1 MTAEKTAHKR
11 IAFQG
16 MHGAYSDQAA
26 RRCFPGAVT
35 VPCRTF
41 EGAFGALRDG
51 EVDLAVIPIDN
62 SLAGRVADVH
72 HLLPES
78 GVHIIGET
86 FLRINHA
93 LLAVKGAQISDIREI
108 HSHVHALGQC
118 RKIRKELGVH
128 TVVGPDTAGCAK
140 EVADRGDKSIA
151 AIAPVLAAEIYGLDI
166 LRTEIED
173 AEHNT
178 TRFIILSRDA
188 QEAAIDSGPVVT
200 SFVFRVRN
208 VAAALYKALGGF
220 ATNGIN
226 MTKLESYMVEGHF
239 TATQF
244 FAEVEAHPEELR
256 LRHALEELQFF
267 SHEVRILGVYPADPF
282 RRDNDLPAE

>member
-1 MTAEKTAHKR
+1 MTAQQR

-26 RRCFPGAVT
+26 RRAFPGATT
-35 VPCRTF
+35 VPYRTF
-41 EGAFGALRDG
+41 EGAFSALEDG
-51 EVDLAVIPIDN
+51 DVDLAVIPIDN
-62 SLAGRVADVH
+62 TLAGRVADVH
-72 HLLPES
+72 HILPES

-93 LLAVKGAQISDIREI
+93 LVGVPGTKIEDIKEI

-118 RKIRKELGVH
+118 RKLRKELGVNA
-128 TVVGPDTAGCAK
+128 VVGPDTAGCAK

-151 AIAPVLAAEIYGLDI
+151 AIAPVLAAEIYGLDV
-166 LRTEIED
+166 LRTEVED

-178 TRFIILSRDA
+178 TRFIILAREPLNIPND
-188 QEAAIDSGPVVT
+188 GTPVVT

-226 MTKLESYMVEGHF
+226 MTKLESYMVGGSF
-239 TATQF
+239 TATLF
-244 FAEVEAHPEELR
+244 YAEIEGHPDE
-256 LRHALEELQFF
+256 RHVQLALEELGFF
-267 SHEVRILGVYPADPF
+267 SQSLKILGVFPSTEHIAD
-282 RRDNDLPAE
+282 

>member
-1 MTAEKTAHKR
+1 MTNQLR

-26 RRCFPGAVT
+26 RRAFPGAVT

-62 SLAGRVADVH
+62 TLAGRVADVH
-72 HLLPES
+72 HLLPDS

-93 LLAVKGAQISDIREI
+93 LLGVKGTQISDIREI
-108 HSHVHALGQC
+108 RSHVHALGQC
-118 RKIRKELGVH
+118 RKIRKELGVPAI
-128 TVVGPDTAGCAK
+128 VGSDTAGCAK
-140 EVADRGDKSIA
+140 EVADLGDKGIA
-151 AIAPVLAAEIYGLDI
+151 AIAPVLAAEIYGLDV
-166 LRTEIED
+166 LRTEVED
-173 AEHNT
+173 AAHNT
-178 TRFIILSRDA
+178 TRFIILSR
-188 QEAAIDSGPVVT
+188 EAKTAPNDGSPVVT

-244 FAEVEAHPEELR
+244 FAEVEAHPDQLG

-267 SHEVRILGVYPADPF
+267 SHEVLILGVYPAHPF
-282 RRDNDLPAE
+282 RRENVLPAE

>member
-1 MTAEKTAHKR
+1 MTNQMR

-26 RRCFPGAVT
+26 RRAFPGAVT

-62 SLAGRVADVH
+62 TLAGRVADVH
-72 HLLPES
+72 HLLPDS

-93 LLAVKGAQISDIREI
+93 LLGVKGTQISDIREI
-108 HSHVHALGQC
+108 RSHVHALGQC
-118 RKIRKELGVH
+118 RKIRKELGVPAI
-128 TVVGPDTAGCAK
+128 VGSDTAGCAK
-140 EVADRGDKSIA
+140 EVADLGDKGIA
-151 AIAPVLAAEIYGLDI
+151 AIAPVLAAEIYGLDV
-166 LRTEIED
+166 LRTEVED
-173 AEHNT
+173 AAHNT
-178 TRFIILSRDA
+178 TRFIILSR
-188 QEAAIDSGPVVT
+188 EAKTAPNDGSPVVT

-244 FAEVEAHPEELR
+244 FAEVEAHPDQLG

-267 SHEVRILGVYPADPF
+267 SHEVLILGVYPAHPF
-282 RRDNDLPAE
+282 RRENVLPAE

>member
-1 MTAEKTAHKR
+1 MTDQMR

-26 RRCFPGAVT
+26 RRAFPGAVT
-35 VPCRTF
+35 VPCPTF

-62 SLAGRVADVH
+62 TLAGRVADVH
-72 HLLPES
+72 HLLPDS

-93 LLAVKGAQISDIREI
+93 LLGVKGTQISDIREI
-108 HSHVHALGQC
+108 RSHVHALGQC
-118 RKIRKELGVH
+118 RKIRKELGVPA
-128 TVVGPDTAGCAK
+128 VVGSDTAGCAK
-140 EVADRGDKSIA
+140 EVADLGDKSIA
-151 AIAPVLAAEIYGLDI
+151 AIAPVLAAEIYGLDV
-166 LRTEIED
+166 LRTDVED
-173 AEHNT
+173 AAHNT
-178 TRFIILSRDA
+178 TRFIILSR
-188 QEAAIDSGPVVT
+188 EAKTAPDNGSPVVT

-244 FAEVEAHPEELR
+244 FAEVEAHPDQLG

-267 SHEVRILGVYPADPF
+267 SHEVLILGVYPAHPF
-282 RRDNDLPAE
+282 RRDNVLPAE

>member
-1 MTAEKTAHKR
+1 MTDQLR

-26 RRCFPGAVT
+26 RRAFPGAVT

-41 EGAFGALRDG
+41 EGAFGALREGD
-51 EVDLAVIPIDN
+51 VDLAVIPIDN
-62 SLAGRVADVH
+62 TLAGRVADVH

-93 LLAVKGAQISDIREI
+93 LLGVRGTQISDIKEI

-118 RKIRKELGVH
+118 RKIRKELGVNA
-128 TVVGPDTAGCAK
+128 VVGSDTAGCAK
-140 EVADRGDKSIA
+140 EVAERGDKSIA
-151 AIAPVLAAEIYGLDI
+151 AIAPLLAAEIYGLDV

-173 AEHNT
+173 AAHNT
-178 TRFIILSRDA
+178 TRFIILARDA
-188 QEAAIDSGPVVT
+188 REVPNDGSPVVT

-220 ATNGIN
+220 ATNGVN

-244 FAEVEAHPEELR
+244 FAEVEAHPEDIG

-267 SHEVRILGVYPADPF
+267 SHEVRILGVYPAHPF
-282 RRDNDLPAE
+282 RKDNLLPAE

>member
-1 MTAEKTAHKR
+1 MTAQQR

-26 RRCFPGAVT
+26 RRAFPGATT

-51 EVDLAVIPIDN
+51 DVDLAVIPIDN
-62 SLAGRVADVH
+62 TLAGRVADVH
-72 HLLPES
+72 HILPDS
-78 GVHIIGET
+78 GAHIIGET

-93 LLAVKGAQISDIREI
+93 LVAVPGARISDIKEI
-108 HSHVHALGQC
+108 RSHVHALGQC
-118 RKIRKELGVH
+118 RKIRQELGVN

-140 EVADRGDKSIA
+140 EVADLGDKSIA
-151 AIAPVLAAEIYGLDI
+151 AIAPVLAAEIYGLDV
-166 LRTEIED
+166 LRTEVED
-173 AEHNT
+173 AAHNT
-178 TRFIILSRDA
+178 TRFIILAREPLDIA
-188 QEAAIDSGPVVT
+188 NDGTPVVT

-239 TATQF
+239 TAT
-244 FAEVEAHPEELR
+244 
-256 LRHALEELQFF
+256 
-267 SHEVRILGVYPADPF
+267 
-282 RRDNDLPAE
+282 

>member
-1 MTAEKTAHKR
+1 MTNQMR

-26 RRCFPGAVT
+26 RRAFPGAVT

-41 EGAFGALRDG
+41 EGAFGTLRDG

-62 SLAGRVADVH
+62 TLAGRVADVH
-72 HLLPES
+72 HLLPDS
-78 GVHIIGET
+78 GVHIVGET

-93 LLAVKGAQISDIREI
+93 LLGVKGTQISDIREI
-108 HSHVHALGQC
+108 RSHVHALGQC
-118 RKIRKELGVH
+118 RKIRKELGVPAI
-128 TVVGPDTAGCAK
+128 VGSDTAGCAK
-140 EVADRGDKSIA
+140 EVADLGDKGIA
-151 AIAPVLAAEIYGLDI
+151 AIAPVLAAEIYGLDV
-166 LRTEIED
+166 LRTEVED
-173 AEHNT
+173 AAHNT
-178 TRFIILSRDA
+178 TRFIILSR
-188 QEAAIDSGPVVT
+188 EAKTAPNDGSPVVT

-244 FAEVEAHPEELR
+244 FAEVEAHPDQLG

-267 SHEVRILGVYPADPF
+267 SHEVLILGVYPAHPF
-282 RRDNDLPAE
+282 RRENVLPAE

>member
-1 MTAEKTAHKR
+1 MTSAQR

-26 RRCFPGAVT
+26 RKVFPGAET

-41 EGAFGALRDG
+41 EGAFSALRDG
-51 EVDLAVIPIDN
+51 DVDLAVIPIDN
-62 SLAGRVADVH
+62 TLAGRVADVH
-72 HLLPES
+72 HLLPNS

-86 FLRINHA
+86 FLKINHA
-93 LLAVKGAQISDIREI
+93 LLGVPGAKISDIREI
-108 HSHVHALGQC
+108 RSHVHALGQC
-118 RKIRKELGVH
+118 RKIRRELGVNS
-128 TVVGPDTAGCAK
+128 VVAPDTAGSAK
-140 EVADRGDKSIA
+140 EVADLGDKSVA

-166 LRTEIED
+166 LKTSVED
-173 AEHNT
+173 AAHNT

-188 QEAAIDSGPVVT
+188 LDVPNDGKPVVT

-244 FAEVEAHPEELR
+244 FAEVEAHPEDNG
-256 LRHALEELQFF
+256 LRHALEELRFF
-267 SHEVRILGVYPADPF
+267 SHEVRILGVYHADPF
-282 RRDNDLPAE
+282 RKTNSLPAE

>member
-1 MTAEKTAHKR
+1 MTNQMR

-26 RRCFPGAVT
+26 RRAFPGAVT

-62 SLAGRVADVH
+62 TLAGRVADVH
-72 HLLPES
+72 HLLPDS

-93 LLAVKGAQISDIREI
+93 LLGVKGTQISDIREI
-108 HSHVHALGQC
+108 RSHVHALGQC
-118 RKIRKELGVH
+118 RKIRKELGVPAI
-128 TVVGPDTAGCAK
+128 VGSDTAGCAK
-140 EVADRGDKSIA
+140 EVADLGDKGIA
-151 AIAPVLAAEIYGLDI
+151 AIAPLLAAEIYGLDV
-166 LRTEIED
+166 LRTEVED
-173 AEHNT
+173 AAHNT
-178 TRFIILSRDA
+178 TRFIILSR
-188 QEAAIDSGPVVT
+188 EAKTAPNDGSPVVT

-244 FAEVEAHPEELR
+244 FAEVEAHPDQLG

-267 SHEVRILGVYPADPF
+267 SHEVRILGVYPAHPF
-282 RRDNDLPAE
+282 RRENVLPAE

>member
-1 MTAEKTAHKR
+1 MTAQQR

-26 RRCFPGAVT
+26 RRAFPGATT
-35 VPCRTF
+35 VPYRTF
-41 EGAFGALRDG
+41 EGAFSALEEG
-51 EVDLAVIPIDN
+51 EVELAVIPIDN
-62 SLAGRVADVH
+62 TLAGRVADVH
-72 HLLPES
+72 HILPES

-93 LLAVKGAQISDIREI
+93 LVAVPGTKIEDIKEI

-118 RKIRKELGVH
+118 RKLRKELGVNA
-128 TVVGPDTAGCAK
+128 VVGPDTAGCAK

-151 AIAPVLAAEIYGLDI
+151 AIAPVLAAEIYGLDV
-166 LRTEIED
+166 LRTEVED
-173 AEHNT
+173 AAHNT
-178 TRFIILSRDA
+178 TRFIILAREPLDIA
-188 QEAAIDSGPVVT
+188 NDGTPVVT

-208 VAAALYKALGGF
+208 VAATLYKALGGF

-244 FAEVEAHPEELR
+244 FAEVEAHPEQLG

-267 SHEVRILGVYPADPF
+267 SHEVRILGVYPAHPF
-282 RRDNDLPAE
+282 RKENDLPAE